1 MHESNARTIAIA
13 GAGIGGLTAALALA
27 ARGFHV
33 ALFDKAARLEET
45 GAGIQLSPNATR
57 VLNGLGLR
65 ERLLPSVVAPDAVII
80 KTAQNAELARL
91 PLGPA
96 AATRYGSP
104 YWMIHRGDLQAALL
118 GAALAHPGITLTLGA
133 AVDDCA
139 ASPDGVTVQVLR
151 GDTLEESTAAA
162 LIGADGLWSRVRALA
177 HVPAKAGPGL
187 DPGWTPV
194 RRQEHAPMRE
204 SGEADAARF
213 ARRTAW
219 RALVLADAVAPPF
232 RAPAIHLW
240 LGHGSHLVHYPVK
253 AGAMINIVAIAA
265 DAQPSHGWSTV
276 AAPDEVLTR
285 FPADSWARPARDL
298 LALPERWL
306 KWPLYDRPPRPHHGR
321 GAVTLMGDAAHPMLP
336 FLAQGA
342 AMAIEDAAVLAGCL
356 AATPDDA
363 PAALRRYEQARGP
376 RTARVQR
383 AARRNDMV
391 YHLPWPAS
399 VARDLAMGAMGNDR
413 LLAHYDWI
421 YDWRPE

>member
-1 MHESNARTIAIA
+1 LSAPTIAIA

-27 ARGFHV
+27 ARGFRV

-57 VLNGLGLR
+57 VLDGLGLR
-65 ERLLPSVVAPDAVII
+65 ERLLASVVAPDAVVIR
-80 KTAQNAELARL
+80 TAHGAEVARL

-96 AATRYGSP
+96 AEQRYGAP

-118 GAALAHPGITLTLGA
+118 GAALAHPGITLTLDA

-139 ASPDGVTVQVLR
+139 VSADGVTVQVLR
-151 GDTLEESTAAA
+151 REALEEIAAAA
-162 LIGADGLWSRVRALA
+162 LIGADGLWSRVRALT
-177 HVPAKAGPGL
+177 GET
-187 DPGWTPV
+187 DP
-194 RRQEHAPMRE
+194 
-204 SGEADAARF
+204 ARF

-219 RALVLADAVAPPF
+219 RALVLADAVAPAF

-265 DAQPSHGWSTV
+265 DAQPSHGWST
-276 AAPDEVLTR
+276 AAMPDEVLTR
-285 FPADSWARPARDL
+285 FSSEAWARPARDL

-306 KWPLYDRPPRPHHGR
+306 KWPLYDRPPRPHRGR
-321 GAVTLMGDAAHPMLP
+321 GAVTLLGDAAHPMLP

-342 AMAIEDAAVLAGCL
+342 AMAIEDAAVLAASL

-363 PAALRRYEQARGP
+363 PAALRRYERARAA
-376 RTARVQR
+376 RTAKVQR
-383 AARRNDMV
+383 AARRNDTV

-413 LLAHYDWI
+413 LLAQFDWI
-421 YDWRPE
+421 YGWRPE

>member
-1 MHESNARTIAIA
+1 MPARTIAVA

-27 ARGFHV
+27 AHGFRV

-57 VLNGLGLR
+57 VLIGLGLR
-65 ERLLPSVVAPDAVII
+65 ERLFPSVVAPDAVII
-80 KTAQNAELARL
+80 KTAQNGALARL
-91 PLGPA
+91 PLGPSA
-96 AATRYGSP
+96 ERRYGSP

-118 GAALAHPGITLTLGA
+118 GAARAHPDIDLTLGA
-133 AVDDCA
+133 AVDDCTVDA
-139 ASPDGVTVQVLR
+139 DGVTVQVLR
-151 GDTLEESTAAA
+151 GEDLAEVRATA
-162 LIGADGLWSRVRALA
+162 LIGADGLWSRVRAI
-177 HVPAKAGPGL
+177 AGAT
-187 DPGWTPV
+187 DP
-194 RRQEHAPMRE
+194 
-204 SGEADAARF
+204 ARF

-219 RALVLADAVAPPF
+219 RALVLADAVAPAF

-265 DAQPSHGWSTV
+265 DAQPSHGWSTA

-285 FPADSWARPARDL
+285 FASESWARPARDL

-306 KWPLYDRPPRPHHGR
+306 KWPLYDRPPRPQRGR
-321 GAVTLMGDAAHPMLP
+321 GAMTLLGDAAHPMLP

-342 AMAIEDAAVLAGCL
+342 AMAIEDAAVLAGSL
-356 AATPDDA
+356 AAAPDDA
-363 PAALRRYEQARGP
+363 PAALRRYEQARAA

-383 AARRNDMV
+383 AARRNNMV
-391 YHLPWPAS
+391 YHLPWPAAA
-399 VARDLAMGAMGNDR
+399 ARDFAMGRMGNER

-421 YDWRPE
+421 YDWCPE

>member
-1 MHESNARTIAIA
+1 LSARPIAIA
-13 GAGIGGLTAALALA
+13 GAGIGGLSAALALA
-27 ARGFHV
+27 GRGFHV

-57 VLNGLGLR
+57 VLDGLGLR
-65 ERLLPSVVAPDAVII
+65 EPLRASVVAPDGVVI

-96 AATRYGSP
+96 AEARYGSP

-133 AVDDCA
+133 AVDGCA
-139 ASPDGVTVQVLR
+139 ACANGVAVQVLR
-151 GDTLEESTAAA
+151 GERLEELKAAA
-162 LIGADGLWSRVRALA
+162 LIGADGLWSRVRAL
-177 HVPAKAGPGL
+177 V
-187 DPGWTPV
+187 
-194 RRQEHAPMRE
+194 
-204 SGEADAARF
+204 GEPNAARF

-219 RALVLADAVAPPF
+219 RALALADAVSPAF

-240 LGHGSHLVHYPVK
+240 LGSGSHLVHYPVK

-265 DAQPSHGWSTV
+265 DAQPSHGWSTA
-276 AAPDEVLTR
+276 AAPEEVLER
-285 FPADSWARPARDL
+285 FPAEAWAAPARDL

-306 KWPLYDRPPRPHHGR
+306 KWPLYDRSPRPHRGR
-321 GAVTLMGDAAHPMLP
+321 GAVTLIGDAAHPMLP

-342 AMAIEDAAVLAGCL
+342 AMAIEDAAVLGASL

-363 PAALRRYEQARGP
+363 PAALRRYEQARGA

-383 AARRNDMV
+383 AARRNDTV

-399 VARDLAMGAMGNDR
+399 AARDLAMGAMGNDR

-421 YDWRPE
+421 YGWKM

>member
-1 MHESNARTIAIA
+1 
-13 GAGIGGLTAALALA
+13 
-27 ARGFHV
+27 
-33 ALFDKAARLEET
+33 
-45 GAGIQLSPNATR
+45 
-57 VLNGLGLR
+57 
-65 ERLLPSVVAPDAVII
+65 
-80 KTAQNAELARL
+80 
-91 PLGPA
+91 
-96 AATRYGSP
+96 
-104 YWMIHRGDLQAALL
+104 MIHRGDLQAALL

-139 ASPDGVTVQVLR
+139 AGVDGVTVQVLR
-151 GDTLEESTAAA
+151 GENLEESRAAA
-162 LIGADGLWSRVRALA
+162 LIGADGLWSRVRALVGA
-177 HVPAKAGPGL
+177 
-187 DPGWTPV
+187 T
-194 RRQEHAPMRE
+194 
-204 SGEADAARF
+204 DAARF

-219 RALVLADAVAPPF
+219 RALVLADAVAPAF

-265 DAQPSHGWSTV
+265 DAQPSHGWSTA

-285 FPADSWARPARDL
+285 FSAEAWAGPARDL

-306 KWPLYDRPPRPHHGR
+306 KWPLYDRPPRPHRGR
-321 GAVTLMGDAAHPMLP
+321 GAVTLLGDAAHPMLP
-336 FLAQGA
+336 FLAQGG

-383 AARRNDMV
+383 AARRNDTV

-399 VARDLAMGAMGNDR
+399 VARDLAMGAMGGDR
-413 LLAHYDWI
+413 LLAQFDWI
-421 YDWRPE
+421 YGWRPE

>member
-1 MHESNARTIAIA
+1 LSAHTIAIA

-27 ARGFHV
+27 ARGFRV

-57 VLNGLGLR
+57 VLDGLGLR
-65 ERLLPSVVAPDAVII
+65 ERLLASVVAPDAVVIR
-80 KTAQNAELARL
+80 TAHGAEVARL

-96 AATRYGSP
+96 AEQRYGAP

-139 ASPDGVTVQVLR
+139 ATAGGVTVQVLR
-151 GDTLEESTAAA
+151 GEILEEIAAAA
-162 LIGADGLWSRVRALA
+162 LIGADGLWSRVRALT
-177 HVPAKAGPGL
+177 GET
-187 DPGWTPV
+187 DP
-194 RRQEHAPMRE
+194 
-204 SGEADAARF
+204 ARF

-219 RALVLADAVAPPF
+219 RALVLADAVAPAF

-265 DAQPSHGWSTV
+265 DAQPSHGWST
-276 AAPDEVLTR
+276 AAMPDEVLTR
-285 FPADSWARPARDL
+285 FSSEAWARPARDL

-306 KWPLYDRPPRPHHGR
+306 KWPLYDRPPRPHRGR
-321 GAVTLMGDAAHPMLP
+321 GAVTLLGDAAHPMLP

-342 AMAIEDAAVLAGCL
+342 AMAIEDAAVLAASL

-363 PAALRRYEQARGP
+363 PAALRRYERARAA
-376 RTARVQR
+376 RTAKVQR
-383 AARRNDMV
+383 AARRNDTV

-413 LLAHYDWI
+413 LLAQFDWI
-421 YDWRPE
+421 YGWRPE